1 MSIIPVEVPTGAIR
15 YNTDSNKMECF
26 NGTKWMQVAVSSPD
40 LNGGARGLFCGGWQN
55 VPSPNTTV
63 NNIDYITIATAG
75 DSVDFGDLT
84 RRTAYIG
91 TASSRTRGVIAGG
104 RADNSPTSSNTIEY
118 VTIASTGDAI
128 NFGDLPVAINAHY
141 GNSNQTR
148 GVFASGYNPSP
159 AFTSKNEI
167 SVLTIASTGD
177 AIDGGDLPRTVVQT
191 FTYGNATRGIW
202 GGGYYANSGSPGSP
216 PADEMLVCVN
226 LASTGNSFTFGNL
239 AGDATDNVLIRS
251 SGLSNSVRGVRT
263 SGYTT
268 PYNSTMD
275 VLNLASLGSPIDFG
289 DVLYSREWLMTVSS
303 PTRGVM
309 AGGDPGNYQRNREIQ
324 YFEIATG
331 GTCVDFGDLTDR
343 ESSAC
348 ADGGISNA
356 HGGL

>member
-1 MSIIPVEVPTGAIR
+1 MSIIPTTVPTGAIR
-15 YNTDSNKMECF
+15 YNTDSNKMECWI
-26 NGTKWMQVAVSSPD
+26 GTKWMHIAVSSPD

-55 VPSPNTTV
+55 VPSPNVSV

-75 DSVDFGDLT
+75 NSVDFGDLS

-91 TASSRTRGVIAGG
+91 TVSSRTRGVIAGG
-104 RADNSPTSSNTIEY
+104 RADNSPTASNIIEY
-118 VTIASTGDAI
+118 VTIASTGDSI
-128 NFGDLPVAINAHY
+128 TFGELPVSINAHY

-148 GVFASGYNPSP
+148 GVFASGYNPTPS
-159 AFTSKNEI
+159 FVSKNEI
-167 SVLTIASTGD
+167 SIITIASTGD

-202 GGGYYANSGSPGSP
+202 GGGYYASSGSPGSP
-216 PADEMLVCVN
+216 PADEMLISVN

-239 AGDATDNVLIRS
+239 MGDSTDNLIIRA
-251 SGLSNSVRGVRT
+251 SGLSNSVRGVRA
-263 SGYTT
+263 SGLTT
-268 PYNSTMD
+268 PYTSTMD
-275 VLNLASLGSPIDFG
+275 VLNLASLGTPTNFG
-289 DVLYSREWLMTVSS
+289 DMLYNREWLMSVSS

-309 AGGDPGNYQRNREIQ
+309 AGGDPGNYQRYREIQ

-343 ESSAC
+343 SSSAC